1 MRWWFLVE
9 RDIKIELRNISKLE
23 YQIFEEFEELE
34 YLNSLKTSIKSF
46 DYSSDKVKSSPKN
59 HDFADIIIKISDLER
74 EVCKNL
80 NVLIAKRQ
88 KACDMFESLPT
99 ELCDIMKL
107 KYLYNY
113 SFEEISKRLS
123 YSLRHVYRL
132 HGQAL
137 QILRKEPGC

>member
-1 MRWWFLVE
+1 ME
-9 RDIKIELRNISKLE
+9 RDIKVELRNISKLE

-46 DYSSDKVKSSPKN
+46 DYSTEKVTSSPKN
-59 HDFADIIIKISDLER
+59 KDFAGIISRIIELEKKVYRHLDELISER
-74 EVCKNL
+74 QRV
-80 NVLIAKRQ
+80 
-88 KACDMFESLPT
+88 CDMFESLPT

-113 SFEEISKRLS
+113 SFEEISQRLS

-137 QILRKEPGC
+137 QVLRKEPGC

>member
-1 MRWWFLVE
+1 ME
-9 RDIKIELRNISKLE
+9 RDIKVELRNISRLE

-46 DYSSDKVKSSPKN
+46 DYSSEKVKSSPKN
-59 HDFADIIIKISDLER
+59 KDFADIIIRISDLER
-74 EVCKNL
+74 AVCKNL
-80 NVLIAKRQ
+80 NILIAKRQ
-88 KACDMFESLPT
+88 KACDMFESLPI
-99 ELCDIMKL
+99 ELCDVMKL

-113 SFEEISKRLS
+113 SFERIAQKLH

>member
-1 MRWWFLVE
+1 ME

-59 HDFADIIIKISDLER
+59 HDFADIIIRISDLEKKIYR
-74 EVCKNL
+74 HL
-80 NVLIAKRQ
+80 NELIAKRQ
-88 KACDMFESLPT
+88 RACSMFESLPA
-99 ELCDIMKL
+99 ELCDVMKL

-113 SFEEISKRLS
+113 SFEEIS
-123 YSLRHVYRL
+123 
-132 HGQAL
+132 
-137 QILRKEPGC
+137 

>member
-1 MRWWFLVE
+1 ME
-9 RDIKIELRNISKLE
+9 RDIKIELRNISRLE
-23 YQIFEEFEELE
+23 HQIFEEFEELE
-34 YLNSLKTSIKSF
+34 YLNSLKTSIKSV
-46 DYSSDKVKSSPKN
+46 DYSFDKVKSSPKN
-59 HDFADIIIKISDLER
+59 CGFADIIGKISDLEKK
-74 EVCKNL
+74 VCRHL
-80 NVLIAKRQ
+80 SELIVKRQ

-113 SFEEISKRLS
+113 SFERIAQKLH

-137 QILRKEPGC
+137 QILRKELEK